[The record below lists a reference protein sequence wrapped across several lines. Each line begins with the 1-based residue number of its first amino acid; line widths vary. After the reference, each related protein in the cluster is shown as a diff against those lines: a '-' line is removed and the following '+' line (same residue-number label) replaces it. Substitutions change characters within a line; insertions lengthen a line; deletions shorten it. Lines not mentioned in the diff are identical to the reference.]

1 MTESERFQ
9 LDFIFDTPNAF
20 YQLAYDC
27 KTTVTSKDDSEL
39 LDTKAVLIR
48 ATMLTSKS
56 ERVWMYG
63 DNRPK
68 WLINYLDNNHD
79 EVAARLTDALNKRA
93 ERRIFAAS

>member
-1 MTESERFQ
+1 VTTVKFQ
-9 LDFIFDTPNAF
+9 LDFIFDASNAF

-27 KTTVTSKDDSEL
+27 KTIVTAKDDSEL

-48 ATMLTSKS
+48 ASMLTAKS
-56 ERVWMYG
+56 ERVRLYG

-68 WLINYLDNNHD
+68 WLISYLDNNHD

-93 ERRIFAAS
+93 EKRAFAAS